1 MSATETEQ
9 TAPLIRHGEAI
20 DLNPDYVSILDDGT
34 AAIFS
39 NVMTII
45 PQESEYMI
53 GDANMDGRIT
63 VADATLIQKFCVGLS
78 TPENETARRLA
89 NVNGDGTVSILD
101 ATLIQKYLVGGFS
114 DTGNAGKYLS

>member
-1 MSATETEQ
+1 
-9 TAPLIRHGEAI
+9 
-20 DLNPDYVSILDDGT
+20 
-34 AAIFS
+34 
-39 NVMTII
+39 
-45 PQESEYMI
+45 MI

-78 TPENETARRLA
+78 KPENETARKLA
-89 NVNGDGTVSILD
+89 DVNGDGTVSILD